1 MAVIDE
7 ALRIAAAESQAA
19 LAAGTADGHDLM
31 VLALERAAFD
41 DQAGAK
47 ALFDRALALEPGNAS
62 ILTGLASW
70 YRQQGRLR
78 EAVEACDAAV
88 RLAPDYADAW
98 IERAATLGVGG
109 SSAASRASY
118 EQALRIAPG
127 HVVALSGLAGQA
139 ARDGDMD
146 LARRSAEAVLA
157 RDPANLLAAAALGQ
171 ALLHDGD
178 ADAACHLLAPL
189 VAAAPTSHARSTAA
203 HALARAQERLGNAP
217 AAYASYVL
225 SKQDFHQINARAMA
239 REMSHSA
246 FVEAIIAGLNVQ
258 DPLAWMRAGPTGST
272 GGITPHIF
280 LMGYPRSGTTLV
292 ENVLASLPGVAALEE
307 WPTLGDTDQRFL
319 SGDHAAI
326 VNGVAEFLALNE
338 DAVTQLRAGYWA
350 RVAAGGIAADVSA
363 FVDMDPLK
371 GSRLPFIAKLFPRAR
386 VMMMRRD
393 PRDVVWSCF
402 KTNFAVTSNTFEYA
416 TIEGAARH
424 YDAMMRLTDLA
435 IDRCG
440 IDHFDIRYHELVS
453 DFDRVTRA
461 MCAFAGLEWTA
472 DVRAFDKTART
483 RGIATASAGQVGR
496 GLYDGSGQWR
506 PFARWLEPVMP
517 ILEPWIERF
526 GHD

>member
-1 MAVIDE
+1 MTVIDE
-7 ALRIAAAESQAA
+7 ALRIAAAESKAA
-19 LAAGTADGHDLM
+19 LDAGTADGHDLM
-31 VLALERAAFD
+31 VLALERAALD

-47 ALFDRALALEPGNAS
+47 ALFDRALTLEPGNAS
-62 ILTGLASW
+62 ILTGLARW

-98 IERAATLGVGG
+98 VERAATLGVGG

-118 EQALRIAPG
+118 EQALRLAPG

-146 LARRSAEAVLA
+146 LARQAAEAALA
-157 RDPANLLAAAALGQ
+157 REPANLLAAAALAQ
-171 ALLHDGD
+171 ALLHGGE
-178 ADAACHLLAPL
+178 AEAACRLLAPR
-189 VAAAPTSHARSTAA
+189 VTTAQPSHARSIAA
-203 HALARAQERLGNAP
+203 HALARAQERLGDA
-217 AAYASYVL
+217 ASAYASYAL
-225 SKQDFHQINARAMA
+225 CKQDFLQINARVMA
-239 REMSHSA
+239 REMGHTA
-246 FVEAIIAGLNVQ
+246 FVEAITAGI
-258 DPLAWMRAGPTGST
+258 DAHHRSAWASRCPSEPA
-272 GGITPHIF
+272 GGIAPHIF

-307 WPTLGDTDQRFL
+307 WPTLGDSDQRFL

-326 VNGVAEFLALNE
+326 VSGMAEFLAL
-338 DAVTQLRAGYWA
+338 DAAALAKLRTCYWA
-350 RVAAGGIAADVSA
+350 RVAAGGIDSTASA

-371 GSRLPFIAKLFPRAR
+371 GSRLPFIARLFPAAR

-435 IDRCG
+435 IDRCR

-461 MCAFAGLEWTA
+461 MCAFAGLEWTS
-472 DVRAFDKTART
+472 DVRAFDKTARA

-506 PFARWLEPVMP
+506 TFARWLEPVMP
-517 ILEPWIERF
+517 MLEPWIERF